1 MGLIYLAGPMR
12 YSYILCYIG
21 RANIITVLIKIRESK
36 VPQLS
41 PWQHYQKDLTRDDFS
56 HDPAQEIAVKA
67 LQRVYEDLTASQE
80 PNSVIAKLFAVIGLT
95 PAPVPTKGLYLWG
108 GVGRGKTYLMDTFY
122 DALPGS
128 QKLRA
133 HFHHFMY
140 QLHLNLDELKGTRDP
155 LFVIA
160 KKMAAKYRVI
170 CFDEFFVSDITDA
183 MLLGT
188 LFQALFKEGVVLVA
202 TSNIIPDDLYKNG
215 LQRARFLPAIAL
227 INQHCEVLNV
237 DSGID
242 YRLRT
247 LEQAEI
253 YHYPLDAQADTNL
266 LHYFHQLTPEAEVS
280 TEAIEVEGR
289 VIQIR
294 QQAQGVLLVGF
305 RALCDGP
312 RSQRDYM
319 ELARIYHTVLISDIE
334 QMGAFLTGDDIAR
347 RFLAMVDEFY
357 ERNVKLIVSA
367 QVPLENIYVDGLLSF
382 EFRRCCSRL
391 IEMQSHDYLKTEHL
405 P

>member
-1 MGLIYLAGPMR
+1 M
-12 YSYILCYIG
+12 
-21 RANIITVLIKIRESK
+21 
-36 VPQLS
+36 PQLS
-41 PWQHYQKDLTRDDFS
+41 PWQHYQKDLTRDGFS
-56 HDPAQEIAVKA
+56 HDPAQEMAVKA
-67 LQRVYEDLTASQE
+67 LQRVYEDLTAVIE
-80 PNSVIAKLFAVIGLT
+80 PTSLFGRLFAGLGLKPIA
-95 PAPVPTKGLYLWG
+95 PAPKGLYLWG
-108 GVGRGKTYLMDTFY
+108 GVGRGKTYLMDTFF
-122 DALPGS
+122 DALPGN

-133 HFHHFMY
+133 HFHRFMH
-140 QLHLNLDELKGTRDP
+140 QLHLDLDALKGTRDP
-155 LFVIA
+155 LIVIA
-160 KKMAAKYRVI
+160 KKMAAQYKVI

-266 LHYFHQLTPEAEVS
+266 LHYFRQLAPEVEVS
-280 TEAIEVEGR
+280 TAAIEIEGR
-289 VIQIR
+289 EIVIR
-294 QQAQGVLLVGF
+294 QQAQGVLLADF

-319 ELARIYHTVLISDIE
+319 ELARIYHTVLLSGIE
-334 QMGAFLTGDDIAR
+334 QMGALLTGDDIAR

-367 QVPLENIYVDGLLSF
+367 EVPLEEIYAEGLLSF
-382 EFRRCCSRL
+382 EFRRCRSRL
-391 IEMQSHDYLKTEHL
+391 IEMQSHDYLKSEHL